1 MNIMRADV
9 VTQSRQMLE
18 RLGERWPDAASRLH
32 DDALAELDE
41 WSEVQ
46 VRRVPDESS
55 VTRCSVAGG
64 YVYSTTPP
72 TLTVTESLS
81 SRRRQFTALHELGH
95 HLQRSDSRLAL
106 AVRRQRGDRERF
118 EDACCD
124 MFASLVLI
132 PDADLPPRPAGRS
145 PTAADVVALFERTQ
159 ASRAACCVRIADQLG
174 THGVVAVLDATGAV
188 SFAAGHGEVFPPA
201 RGSSQALT
209 PLVSTALRTGRD
221 ARVDDTYLRYRDG
234 STSAL
239 LYGDAAW
246 AGNYLIAV
254 TVLDRAGW
262 KPFAPP
268 RTASRSFS
276 PRTWTCEICSE
287 EFTPDGACG
296 RCRVPRCGSG
306 HCACTSAGE
315 RQCPSCFQVLA
326 PSCFPSQTSN
336 ICRDCAD

>member
-1 MNIMRADV
+1 MRADV
-9 VTQSRQMLE
+9 VTQARQMLE
-18 RLGERWPDAASRLH
+18 RLGERRPDAANRLH
-32 DDALAELDE
+32 DDALAELDG
-41 WSEVQ
+41 WPEVQ
-46 VRRVPDESS
+46 VRRVPDESFA
-55 VTRCSVAGG
+55 TRCSVAGG

-95 HLQRSDSRLAL
+95 HLQKSDSRLAL
-106 AVRRQRGDRERF
+106 AVRRQKGERERF

-201 RGSSQALT
+201 RGSSQAHT
-209 PLVSTALRTGRD
+209 PLVSTALCTGRD
-221 ARVDDTYLRYRDG
+221 ARVDDTYLQYRDG
-234 STSAL
+234 TMSGL

-254 TVLDRAGW
+254 TVLDRASW

-268 RTASRSFS
+268 RSASRSFP
-276 PRTWTCEICSE
+276 PRTWTCEICGE
-287 EFTPDGACG
+287 EFTPDGTCG
-296 RCRVPRCGSG
+296 RCRAPRCGSG

-315 RQCPSCFQVLA
+315 RQCPNCFQVLA
-326 PSCFPSQTSN
+326 PSCFPSQTSDL
-336 ICRDCAD
+336 CRDCAD